1 MKRIFKSIPNY
12 ENTYKISNY
21 GEILRTKSYDSRNHL
36 RKERLRKS
44 RITSDG
50 YCQIG
55 LYSDGIET
63 KYLIHKLV
71 AEIFLDKKH
80 FKYMPDENPN
90 KIDLNSLE
98 VNHKDEDKIN
108 NRVDNLEWC
117 SHKYNTNYGTM
128 QERRLKAWRK
138 SRKEDIYA

>member
-1 MKRIFKSIPNY
+1 
-12 ENTYKISNY
+12 
-21 GEILRTKSYDSRNHL
+21 
-36 RKERLRKS
+36 
-44 RITSDG
+44 
-50 YCQIG
+50 
-55 LYSDGIET
+55 
-63 KYLIHKLV
+63 
-71 AEIFLDKKH
+71 
-80 FKYMPDENPN
+80 MPDENPN

-98 VNHKDEDKIN
+98 VNHKDEDKTN

>member
-21 GEILRTKSYDSRNHL
+21 DEILRTKSYDSRNHL

-55 LYSDGIET
+55 L
-63 KYLIHKLV
+63 
-71 AEIFLDKKH
+71 
-80 FKYMPDENPN
+80 
-90 KIDLNSLE
+90 
-98 VNHKDEDKIN
+98 
-108 NRVDNLEWC
+108 
-117 SHKYNTNYGTM
+117 
-128 QERRLKAWRK
+128 
-138 SRKEDIYA
+138 